1 MIAVEGSVKRWLG
14 DLNPYGAAF
23 CSIFGLCLL
32 GIAAAA
38 LF

>member
-1 MIAVEGSVKRWLG
+1 MGWLG
-14 DLNPYGAAF
+14 KINPYGAAF
-23 CSIFGLCLL
+23 CSMFGLCAL